1 MKFELS
7 TENIREAINES
18 VRQQVNLKEGQEIQ
32 ITFTNGRGQKGVT
45 ASVEIVAAGSQQAA
59 QAGSDKT
66 ATTGAAEGTEAQTG
80 TVERRNGRP
89 VETATTAD
97 ATEGDQPAPQA
108 EGEGAKPG
116 LFGTL

>member
-18 VRQQVNLKEGQEIQ
+18 IRQQVNLKEGQEIQ
-32 ITFTNGRGQKGVT
+32 ISFTNGRGQKGVT

-66 ATTGAAEGTEAQTG
+66 AATGAAEGADAQQG
-80 TVERRNGRP
+80 TMERHNGRV
-89 VETATTAD
+89 VETATA
-97 ATEGDQPAPQA
+97 EGEQAAPQA
-108 EGEGAKPG
+108 EGEAKPG